1 MEFHILKRNGI
12 SVKIDWVPGIAHN
25 KVIIMDGTSIITG
38 SFNFTKA
45 AQNRNAENVVLI
57 NDPKIAEYY
66 MENWKIR
73 EDN

>member
-66 MENWKIR
+66 MENWKGR
-73 EDN
+73 ESR